1 MARKIPMFALSPTME
16 EGVIVK
22 WIKTEGDTISQ
33 SEVICEVETDKA
45 TMEFESPEEGT
56 LLKIIAQ
63 EGQSVPVGADIAV
76 VGEPDEDISELIE
89 KQKPPVTVTDT
100 DSQQAA
106 AGKIPASPDR
116 KVRSTPAARVLAA
129 KNDIDI
135 SAIAGTGPQG
145 RITRADVEKIA
156 APAEGLRAPI
166 EARELKDRVTPV
178 TAKRKV
184 IAQTLSD
191 SKFTAPHYYLKLTVA
206 ADNLINARI
215 RLNRQINDKISINA
229 FLMKYVAE
237 TLKTHPI
244 INSTWQG
251 DTIVE
256 HGTADIALA
265 VSQADGLIA
274 PVVRDCGSKG
284 IGQIDEELKNLIEK
298 TKKGS
303 LTKADYADST
313 FTISSLG
320 TFGIEEFTAIINP
333 PGSAILAVGKIAK
346 TPVVAED
353 DRITIQQS
361 MKLTLSCDHRLID
374 GTTGAKFLNDLKEMI
389 EYPVRSLY

>member
-1 MARKIPMFALSPTME
+1 MARIIPMFALSPTME

-22 WIKTEGDTISQ
+22 WIKTEGDNVSQ

-76 VGEPDEDISELIE
+76 VGEPGEDISELIE
-89 KQKPPVTVTDT
+89 KQQPSATVTDPA
-100 DSQQAA
+100 SQQTA
-106 AGKIPASPDR
+106 AGNMAPSQGS
-116 KVRSTPAARVLAA
+116 KVRSTPAARMLAA
-129 KNDIDI
+129 ENDIDI
-135 SAIAGTGPQG
+135 STITGTGPQG
-145 RITRADVEKIA
+145 RITQSDIEQMM
-156 APAEGLRAPI
+156 APAEVQRIPVEVRGPI
-166 EARELKDRVTPV
+166 DRVIPV

-184 IAQTLSD
+184 IAQTLSE

-206 ADNLINARI
+206 CDNLINART
-215 RLNRQINDKISINA
+215 RLNRHVDGKVTINA

-237 TLKTHPI
+237 TLKRHPM

-251 DTIVE
+251 DTIAQ
-256 HGTADIALA
+256 HAKADIALA
-265 VSQADGLIA
+265 VAQPDGLIA
-274 PVVRDCGSKG
+274 PVVRDCASKG
-284 IGQIDEELKNLIEK
+284 IGQIDEELKALIEK

-320 TFGIEEFTAIINP
+320 AYGIEEFTAIINP
-333 PGSAILAVGKIAK
+333 PGSAILDVGKITK

-353 DRITIQQS
+353 DRIGIQQS